1 MDNGNCL
8 CDTPGNGKAVQEV
21 VDDVQ
26 MVSKVTYLL
35 VNIKGLGE
43 QIHDMFILPLILEIN
58 LHVFREGLE
67 ITVIPYKAHL
77 IYKQDRIF
85 RKMGNTNI
93 NGIEVISS
101 RYMHVAIDVPPLLTV
116 FKCHFTHERSLAT
129 TFLAKDHKELIW
141 IAILKEMI
149 SKKDNP
155 KQAKAKE

>member
-1 MDNGNCL
+1 L
-8 CDTPGNGKAVQEV
+8 KLRL
-21 VDDVQ
+21 
-26 MVSKVTYLL
+26 SLYKTY
-35 VNIKGLGE
+35 
-43 QIHDMFILPLILEIN
+43 
-58 LHVFREGLE
+58 
-67 ITVIPYKAHL
+67 L

-116 FKCHFTHERSLAT
+116 FKCHLTHERSLAT

-149 SKKDNP
+149 AKKTIQNIP
-155 KQAKAKE
+155 KPKSRTENAYIKTPP